1 MAGRFQAIREALT
14 RTRQTAF
21 GRMATLLGQTEI
33 NEELWDD
40 LEALLIQAD
49 VGVETTTDILDRA
62 REEVKK
68 RGLTRADQLRDVLK
82 LELRAMLVTP
92 EPIDWLEAAELRV
105 VLIVGTNGSGKTTSI
120 AKLAAYLKGQGRSVM
135 LAAADTFRAA
145 AGDQLEIWAQRADVP
160 IIGGQPGADP
170 GAIVY
175 DSINAALA
183 RNIDVLLVDTAGR
196 LHTKYNLMQELK
208 KVRNVAAKA
217 RSGAPHE
224 TWLVLDG
231 ITGQNALTQ
240 AKQFKEAVEVTGVIV
255 TKLDGTA
262 KGGMVFAVSH
272 ELNLPIRFVGIGE
285 KMSDLTPFD
294 PDAFVAGLFDIEPQA
309 EEVAES

>member
-1 MAGRFQAIREALT
+1 MPGKFKAIRDALT

-33 NEELWDD
+33 KEELWDD

-49 VGVETTTDILDRA
+49 VGVETTTTVLEQARA
-62 REEVKK
+62 QVKSH
-68 RGLTRADQLRDVLK
+68 GLTRAVQLRDVLK
-82 LELRAMLVTP
+82 TELRAMLVTP
-92 EPIDWLEAAELRV
+92 EPIDWLEAGDLRV

-120 AKLAAYLKGQGRSVM
+120 AKLAAYLKGQHRSVL

-145 AGDQLEIWAQRADVP
+145 AGDQLEIWADRVGVP
-160 IIGGQPGADP
+160 IVGGQPGADP
-170 GAIVY
+170 GSIVY
-175 DSINAALA
+175 DAIQAATS
-183 RNIDVLLVDTAGR
+183 RQVNVLLVDTAGR

-208 KVRNVAAKA
+208 KVRTVAVKA
-217 RSGAPHE
+217 YPGAPHE

-231 ITGQNALTQ
+231 TTGQNALTQ
-240 AKQFKEAVEVTGVIV
+240 AKQFKDAVEVTGVII

-272 ELNLPIRFVGIGE
+272 ELNLPIRFVGTGE
-285 KMSDLTPFD
+285 KTIDLTPFD
-294 PDAFVAGLFDIEPQA
+294 PEAFVDGLFDMDEGS
-309 EEVAES
+309 ESSA